1 MRKLQYIVFVLFG
14 SLVLSANAAAEVGI
28 TDDCQKDIK
37 ELREEIKRDKD
48 LYTSESRTRA
58 KTELTAAQTNRL
70 NPIKCRKNIQ
80 DARAELRKG
89 KKDKKKKT
97 RTRKKEQEQ
106 KGQGKERQRVTKTA
120 AP

>member
-1 MRKLQYIVFVLFG
+1 VLFG

-89 KKDKKKKT
+89 KKDKKEKDKDKEKKNKN
-97 RTRKKEQEQ
+97 KKD
-106 KGQGKERQRVTKTA
+106 KEKKDKE
-120 AP
+120 

>member
-1 MRKLQYIVFVLFG
+1 MKKLQYIVCVLFG
-14 SLVLSANAAAEVGI
+14 SLSLSVNAGAEVGI

-37 ELREEIKRDKD
+37 ELREEINRDKD

-70 NPIKCRKNIQ
+70 NPVKCRKNIQ

-89 KKDKKKKT
+89 KKDKKEKNKDKDKKD
-97 RTRKKEQEQ
+97 KKD
-106 KGQGKERQRVTKTA
+106 KD
-120 AP
+120 